1 MLMKTHVQH
10 GLDILGQMDNVPMD
24 VFDMVARHHERYDG
38 SGYPYKLKAEW
49 IGLFGSMAG
58 IVDCFTAITS
68 DRAYS
73 DARNPN
79 DALQLLYKWSD
90 RYFHPA
96 LVEQFAQ
103 CVGAFA
109 VGALVE
115 LASGDVGIVVGQNR
129 ARRLKPRILLILGPD
144 KKPHARPIVLDLMT
158 APELAEGQ
166 PNIVRRE
173 LPRGSFD
180 IDPREY
186 FQ

>member
-1 MLMKTHVQH
+1 
-10 GLDILGQMDNVPMD
+10 
-24 VFDMVARHHERYDG
+24 
-38 SGYPYKLKAEW
+38 
-49 IGLFGSMAG
+49 
-58 IVDCFTAITS
+58 
-68 DRAYS
+68 
-73 DARNPN
+73 
-79 DALQLLYKWSD
+79 
-90 RYFHPA
+90 
-96 LVEQFAQ
+96 
-103 CVGAFA
+103 

-129 ARRLKPRILLILGPD
+129 ARRLKPKILLILGPD